1 MELNLS
7 SRKVFETITFCV
19 ATAFSFWECFAAYSP
34 D

>member
-7 SRKVFETITFCV
+7 SRETTAFCV
-19 ATAFSFWECFAAYSP
+19 AAAFSFWECFAAYRP